1 MPTYDLIADLPV
13 VVDGVRYAPL
23 GRDTSSGFPRV
34 STEIALHG
42 AGHEGLG
49 EDVWVVPEDHAA
61 LLAAP
66 PVDLRGTWTVDTLTR
81 RLHETDLFPHP
92 TDPNGPRFRRWG
104 FVSAALDLGLRQAGM
119 TLAQALGRPA
129 RPVTFVLSLRLGD
142 PSHIAP
148 LARRLEQYPWA
159 RLKLDPVNDWTA
171 ELVAE
176 IAAFGADRVAVLDFK
191 AHYGPSPFTPTPDPD
206 LYAMCLE
213 AFPDAW
219 IEDPHLGPE
228 TAAALAAHH
237 DRFSWDAPL
246 HSLADLLALAE
257 EPRCINVKPCRFGDL
272 AALMAVYDRCE
283 ERGIAMY
290 GGGFFEIG
298 AGRGQIEYLASLFHP
313 DGPNDVAPRGF
324 HWPAAPDGLP
334 ASPLTPAAAP
344 LGFRWADADPV
355 HIPA

>member
-1 MPTYDLIADLPV
+1 MPTYDLLADLPV
-13 VVDGVRYAPL
+13 AIDGVRYTAL

-34 STEIALHG
+34 STEITLHG
-42 AGHEGLG
+42 GGQEGVG

-61 LLAAP
+61 LLAGP
-66 PVDLRGTWTVDTLTR
+66 PVDLSGAWTLDTLTR
-81 RLHETDLFPHP
+81 RLHEPDLFPDAA
-92 TDPNGPRFRRWG
+92 DPNGPRFRRWG
-104 FVSAALDLGLRQAGM
+104 FTSAALDLGLRQAGM

-129 RPVTFVLSLRLGD
+129 RPVGFVLSLRLGE

-148 LARRLEQYPWA
+148 LARRLERYPWA
-159 RLKLDPVNDWTA
+159 RLKLDPVNDWTP
-171 ELVAE
+171 ELVRE
-176 IAAFGADRVAVLDFK
+176 IAAYGADRVAVLDFK
-191 AHYGPSPFTPTPDPD
+191 AHYGASPFTPTPDPD

-228 TAAALAAHH
+228 TAEVLAPHH
-237 DRFSWDAPL
+237 DRFTWDAPL
-246 HSLADLLALAE
+246 HSLGDLLALDE
-257 EPRCINVKPCRFGDL
+257 QPRCINVKPCRFGDL
-272 AALMAVYDRCE
+272 PSLMAVYDHCE

-324 HWPAAPDGLP
+324 HWPDPPDGLP
-334 ASPLTPAAAP
+334 ASPLIPAAAS

-355 HIPA
+355 RTPD